1 MQISSEGIWYGWGK
15 VRENNTEKEKEEGRG
30 HCPLPINRIN
40 LRNDLDGEDMN
51 NEINK

>member
-1 MQISSEGIWYGWGK
+1 MQISSEGIWYGPGK
-15 VRENNTEKEKEEGRG
+15 VRENTQKGAGEG
-30 HCPLPINRIN
+30 HCPRPINRIN

>member
-1 MQISSEGIWYGWGK
+1 MVEARLEKTTHTKKKNEKG
-15 VRENNTEKEKEEGRG
+15 RE
-30 HCPLPINRIN
+30 HCLPAINRIN

>member
-1 MQISSEGIWYGWGK
+1 MVEARLEKTTQK
-15 VRENNTEKEKEEGRG
+15 KEKEEGRG
-30 HCPLPINRIN
+30 HCPSPIDRIN